1 LAIADGIPE
10 SVMKQHN
17 NWCGEHS
24 PIAETLKEEPK
35 ERKKREPKT
44 AA

>member
-1 LAIADGIPE
+1 
-10 SVMKQHN
+10 MKQHSG
-17 NWCGEHS
+17 WCGEHS
-24 PIAETLKEEPK
+24 PIAETLKEAEKETPK